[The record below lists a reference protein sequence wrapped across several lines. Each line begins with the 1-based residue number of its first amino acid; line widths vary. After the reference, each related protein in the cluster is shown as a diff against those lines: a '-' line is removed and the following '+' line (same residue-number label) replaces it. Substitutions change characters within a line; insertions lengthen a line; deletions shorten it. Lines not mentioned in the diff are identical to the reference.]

1 MIRDQFLTFITQNKI
16 PMSLNADP
24 VKLLIDESTAA
35 KWNQQGLPS
44 DTVSIENGTI
54 LTNSERYP
62 LMIDPQLQGVRW
74 IKSKENERGQLKI
87 LRLGSKTT
95 NQSIERSIQDGYP
108 CLIENIDERIDAVL
122 MPVIA
127 RQFIIKSS
135 GKKKI
140 KFAGKE
146 LDVHND
152 FRLFLHTQ
160 LSNPHYP
167 PEIQAEATLINFT
180 VTEDGLADQLLS
192 LVVERERPDLA
203 QMKVELI
210 QQQND
215 FKIKLKELEDGL
227 LYKLANAQG
236 DILDDIALIEQ
247 LESSKKLSINIA
259 EKVLIAKTTEA
270 KINETSE
277 IYRPAATRGALLY
290 FLLTDLTKIHT
301 FYKYSLESY
310 LVVIHRA
317 IDKISDIK
325 FVKTGVMKDEDG
337 TALED
342 EQSNEGEDQ
351 DEAEEENENQF
362 QEE

>member
-1 MIRDQFLTFITQNKI
+1 
-16 PMSLNADP
+16 
-24 VKLLIDESTAA
+24 
-35 KWNQQGLPS
+35 
-44 DTVSIENGTI
+44 
-54 LTNSERYP
+54 
-62 LMIDPQLQGVRW
+62 
-74 IKSKENERGQLKI
+74 
-87 LRLGSKTT
+87 
-95 NQSIERSIQDGYP
+95 
-108 CLIENIDERIDAVL
+108 

-140 KFAGKE
+140 KFAGNE

-180 VTEDGLADQLLS
+180 VTEDGLGDQLLS
-192 LVVERERPDLA
+192 LVVGRERPDLA

-259 EKVLIAKTTEA
+259 EKVQIAKTTES

-317 IDKISDIK
+317 IDKISEKK
-325 FVKTGVMKDEDG
+325 FVSTVAMKD
-337 TALED
+337 TQD
-342 EQSNEGEDQ
+342 ENGDDLAVQDE
-351 DEAEEENENQF
+351 DEAEEVDENEV
-362 QEE
+362 EEEQQQ